1 MMLDFLGHPDAH
13 DCIFGAIEALLSDA
27 QAPRTA
33 DIGGR
38 AGTTDVGLALAQ
50 IVARG

>member
-1 MMLDFLGHPDAH
+1 MMLDFLGHRDAH
-13 DCIFGAIEALLSDA
+13 DAIFAAIEALLSDA

-38 AGTTDVGLALAQ
+38 ASTADVGLALAQ
-50 IVARG
+50 IVGRG